1 MVSIV
6 MEAVVDIIAIVLG
19 NKIGLARPIIRV
31 TVRLNS
37 AYLLIANLQSVNNQ
51 NINSGSQYTN
61 AASVEL
67 DSVDEFPFHSFSMSH
82 EAIPAILH
90 GSGDDLLRANIRFTF
105 GKLHSNLRQLL

>member
-1 MVSIV
+1 MQ
-6 MEAVVDIIAIVLG
+6 EAIGFSVNVISVAKWVTNGLIAIRGLIKIIRDPTSKIRVLIRGIIRMGLVRIVVG

-51 NINSGSQYTN
+51 NINSASQYTN

-67 DSVDEFPFHSFSMSH
+67 D
-82 EAIPAILH
+82 
-90 GSGDDLLRANIRFTF
+90 
-105 GKLHSNLRQLL
+105 